1 MFKHLN
7 AVAGDP
13 LLALIVAHQQD
24 PNPKKID
31 LGVGVYK
38 DDNGNTPIL
47 NTVKKAEAILLEQES
62 SKSYQGVYGAAEF
75 ESVIK
80 DLVLGEGN
88 PLIASGR
95 IRSTQTPGGTGALKV
110 AADFV
115 SANLKGARLWVSD
128 PTWGNHKSIFDS
140 AGVEILDYPYYD
152 PATNG
157 LRVDDMMAK
166 LEAEAKEGDVLLVHA
181 CCHNPTGIDL
191 QLDHWKVLT
200 EFVKQRGLLPLVD
213 AAYQGFGD
221 GLDKDLAGLRHMA
234 ANVQDMLIANS
245 FSKNF
250 GIYRERCGGLSVI
263 AASADE
269 ADAAFSIIGQAI
281 RANYSMPPSHG
292 AAVVSTI
299 MNDPALKA
307 EWELEVAEMR
317 DRINGLREKLVNK
330 LAASGVSKDFA
341 FIQDQRGMFSYSGL
355 TLEQVRT
362 LRSEYSIYIA
372 DTGRM
377 SVAGVSD
384 DNIDYLCE
392 SIAKVVG

>member
-7 AVAGDP
+7 AVSGDP

-38 DDNGNTPIL
+38 DDNGHTPIL
-47 NTVKKAEAILLEQES
+47 NTVKKAEAILLEQEA
-62 SKSYQGVYGAAEF
+62 SKSYLGIYGAAEF
-75 ESVIK
+75 EPIIQNLLFGE
-80 DLVLGEGN
+80 DHALVS
-88 PLIASGR
+88 SGR

-110 AADFV
+110 AADFI

-140 AGVEILDYPYYD
+140 AGVEIINYPYYD

-157 LRVDDMMAK
+157 LRFDDMMAK
-166 LEAEAKEGDVLLVHA
+166 LEAEVKEGDVLLVHA

-191 QLDHWKVLT
+191 QLEHWKVLT
-200 EFVKQRGLLPLVD
+200 EFVKAKGLLPLVD

-221 GLDKDLAGLRHMA
+221 GLDEDMAGLRYMA
-234 ANVQDMLIANS
+234 DNVSNMLIANS

-250 GIYRERCGGLSVI
+250 GIYRERCGGLSI
-263 AASADE
+263 MAESADE
-269 ADAAFSIIGQAI
+269 ANTAFSIVGQAI

-292 AAVVSTI
+292 AAVVYTI
-299 MNDPALKA
+299 MSNPELKA
-307 EWELEVAEMR
+307 EWEDEVAQMR
-317 DRINGLREKLVNK
+317 DRINGLREKLVTK

-377 SVAGVSD
+377 SIAGVSD

>member
-1 MFKHLN
+1 MFKHLK
-7 AVAGDP
+7 AVSGDP
-13 LLALIVAHQQD
+13 LLALIIAHKND

-38 DDNGNTPIL
+38 DDNGHTPIL
-47 NTVKKAEAILLEQES
+47 NSVKKAEAILLEQED
-62 SKSYQGVYGAAEF
+62 SKSYLGIYGATEF
-75 ESVIK
+75 EPVIQNLILGK
-80 DLVLGEGN
+80 DD

-95 IRSTQTPGGTGALKV
+95 IRSGQTPGGTGALKV
-110 AADFV
+110 AADFI

-128 PTWGNHKSIFDS
+128 PTWGNHQSIFNS
-140 AGVEILDYPYYD
+140 AGVEVKVYPYYD
-152 PATNG
+152 AETNG
-157 LRVDDMMAK
+157 LRFDDMMTT
-166 LEAEAKEGDVLLVHA
+166 LEAEVQEGDVLLLHA

-191 QLDHWKVLT
+191 QFNHWERLT
-200 EFVKQRGLLPLVD
+200 AFVKERGLLPLVD

-221 GLDKDLAGLRHMA
+221 GLDEDLAGTRYMA

-250 GIYRERCGGLSVI
+250 GIYRERCGGLSII
-263 AASADE
+263 ASTADE
-269 ADAAFSIIGQAI
+269 ANAAFSIIGQAI
-281 RANYSMPPSHG
+281 RANYSMPPAHG
-292 AAVVSTI
+292 AAVVHTI
-299 MNDPALKA
+299 LSNPELTT
-307 EWELEVAEMR
+307 EWEVEVAEMR
-317 DRINGLREKLVNK
+317 DRINGLREKLVAK
-330 LAASGVSKDFA
+330 LAKSGVSKDFS

-355 TLEQVRT
+355 TFEQVRT

-377 SVAGVSD
+377 SIAGVSD

>member
-1 MFKHLN
+1 MFQHLK
-7 AVAGDP
+7 AVSGDP
-13 LLALIVAHQQD
+13 LLALIIAHKND

-38 DDNGNTPIL
+38 DDNGHTPIL
-47 NTVKKAEAILLEQES
+47 NSVKKAEAILLEQED
-62 SKSYQGVYGAAEF
+62 SKSYLGIYGAAEF
-75 ESVIK
+75 EPVIQN
-80 DLVLGEGN
+80 LVLGEDN

-95 IRSTQTPGGTGALKV
+95 IRSGQTPGGTGALKV
-110 AADFV
+110 AADFI

-128 PTWGNHKSIFDS
+128 PTWGNHQSIFNS
-140 AGVEILDYPYYD
+140 AGVEVKVYPYYD
-152 PATNG
+152 AETNG
-157 LRVDDMMAK
+157 LRFDDMMAT
-166 LEAEAKEGDVLLVHA
+166 LEAEVQEGDVLLLHA

-191 QLDHWKVLT
+191 QFNHWERLT
-200 EFVKQRGLLPLVD
+200 EFVKERGLLPLVD

-221 GLDKDLAGLRHMA
+221 GLDEDLAGARYMA

-250 GIYRERCGGLSVI
+250 GIYRERCGGLSII
-263 AASADE
+263 ASTADE
-269 ADAAFSIIGQAI
+269 ANAAFSIIGQAI
-281 RANYSMPPSHG
+281 RANYSMPPAHG
-292 AAVVSTI
+292 AAVVHTI
-299 MNDPALKA
+299 LSDPELTA
-307 EWELEVAEMR
+307 EWEVEVAEMR
-317 DRINGLREKLVNK
+317 DRINGLREKLVAK
-330 LAASGVSKDFA
+330 LAKSGVSKDFS

-377 SVAGVSD
+377 SIAGVSD